1 MATLPGFDVEPIDA
15 DVDEYDEESRC
26 PTCHGEGWVIVGLDI
41 DNLDP
46 LWDNDGDD
54 IRCPNCHGSGKAKD
68 ATYW

>member
-15 DVDEYDEESRC
+15 DVDEYDEEALC
-26 PTCHGEGWVIVGLDI
+26 TTCHGDGWVIGLNI

-54 IRCPNCHGSGKAKD
+54 IRCPNCHGSGLAED
-68 ATYW
+68 MTYW